1 MRSISLKDL
10 FQRMRRGEAVKSPE
24 ERKKE
29 YIFALLLA
37 VFLAAAVFTMRNF
50 IAMNSIVV
58 DDGSVG

>member
-29 YIFALLLA
+29 SIFALL
-37 VFLAAAVFTMRNF
+37 
-50 IAMNSIVV
+50 
-58 DDGSVG
+58 